1 MTDANSEFRIWMFR
15 LNRACK
21 DNQTLTLSPEDC
33 AQVAA
38 MLGGQQLRIMNLQR
52 ELRLQEEETQRKAK
66 TLSQMETALEGVTIH
81 GPDASAE

>member
-1 MTDANSEFRIWMFR
+1 MKDANSEFRIWMFR

-21 DNQTLTLSPEDC
+21 DNQTLALAPEDC

-38 MLGGQQLRIMNLQR
+38 MLGGQQLRIWNLER
-52 ELRLQEEETQRKAK
+52 ELRMQEEDMRRSAK
-66 TLSQMETALEGVTIH
+66 TLSQMESALEGVTIH